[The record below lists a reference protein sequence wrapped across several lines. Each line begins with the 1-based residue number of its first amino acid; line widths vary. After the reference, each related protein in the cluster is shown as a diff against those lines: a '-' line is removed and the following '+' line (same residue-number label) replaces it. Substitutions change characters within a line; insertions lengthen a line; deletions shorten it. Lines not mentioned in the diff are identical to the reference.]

1 MVQKRSK
8 IIYGAALGCTIGAF
22 LFSYLFVQKIFAKEF
37 SFDVDLKYGDSNT
50 DVLELQKFLNRF
62 DDTCV
67 AEFGPGSVSNE
78 TNYFGVLTRKAVMK
92 FQEKYKNE
100 ILIPNGIKGA
110 TSYVGIFTRKKI
122 NHILKNELNGA
133 KIEKPLTQTNS
144 TSTNLIPKN
153 DVPVKLPP
161 LIYDL
166 SGVDFS
172 PGDTL
177 TISGK
182 DFSGLLAF
190 HIGENKISDFKEDGS
205 SKITVS
211 VPNEKGVLMVWMENE
226 NGDSRMLSP
235 IFIVVSDKSAPRQ
248 SDVMEAIRIVEQNN
262 NIIKKLNAEL

>member
-8 IIYGAALGCTIGAF
+8 IIDGAALGCAMGAF

-37 SFDVDLKYGDSNT
+37 SFNVDLKYSDSNT
-50 DVLELQKFLNRF
+50 EVLELQKFLNRF
-62 DDTCV
+62 DDTRV
-67 AEFGPGSVSNE
+67 AEFGPGSVGNE

-100 ILIPNGIKGA
+100 ILIPNGIEGA
-110 TSYVGIFTRKKI
+110 TGYVGIFTRGKI

-133 KIEKPLTQTNS
+133 KTEQLLIQTNPIS
-144 TSTNLIPKN
+144 TDLVQENNIT
-153 DVPVKLPP
+153 VKLPP

-166 SGVDFS
+166 SGVDFFL
-172 PGDTL
+172 GDTL
-177 TISGK
+177 TIYGK
-182 DFSGLLAF
+182 GFSELLVL
-190 HIGENKISDFKEDGS
+190 HIGENKISDFKKDGS

-211 VPNEKGVLMVWMENE
+211 VPNEKSVLMVWVENE

-235 IFIVVSDKSAPRQ
+235 MFIVVSDKSTPRQ
-248 SDVMEAIRIVEQNN
+248 SDVVEAIKIVEQNN